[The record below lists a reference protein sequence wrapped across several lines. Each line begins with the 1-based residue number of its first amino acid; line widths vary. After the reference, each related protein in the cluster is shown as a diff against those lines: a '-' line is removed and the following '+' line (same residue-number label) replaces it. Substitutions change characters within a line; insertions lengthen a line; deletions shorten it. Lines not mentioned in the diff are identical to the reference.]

1 MGMELETT
9 ITERRRQTRGG
20 IYRHIYK
27 TKAFCSKQ
35 TISHDLQLSLPT
47 VYQHLKEL
55 MDAGLIQYSG
65 EGLSTGGRKAMGLD
79 IVPDARFAAGVSISK
94 NHLRMV
100 LADLRLQELRY
111 QERKLMPYTSLSQ
124 LEGLLLQ
131 ELSALLRGM
140 EQDRLLGVGIAL
152 PGIISQDDRRLTF
165 APVLELEDLSL
176 EGLTRDI
183 PYRVRVENDGSCGGY
198 AEWFVRSGRRNIAY
212 LSLENGVGGAVLV
225 DGTLYEGD
233 RRHSGEFGHI
243 CVEPGGRP
251 CSCGKRGCLEA
262 YCTTR
267 RIQKDLGVSLEA
279 FFAGVEAGVPEY
291 TALWDDMLRYL
302 AVGVNNIRMVLD
314 CDVILGG
321 ILSEFLPPYMDRLK
335 EYVDQGNPFAPRD
348 CLHLSALRKHTVAL
362 GAALGFIVDF
372 LENL

>member
-1 MGMELETT
+1 MELEATA
-9 ITERRRQTRGG
+9 TERRRQTRGG

-35 TISHDLQLSLPT
+35 TLSYDLQLSLPT

-55 MDAGLIQYSG
+55 MDAGLIRYSG
-65 EGLSTGGRKAMGLD
+65 AGLSTGGRKAKGLE
-79 IVPDARFAAGVSISK
+79 ITPEARVAVGVSISK
-94 NHLRMV
+94 NHLRML
-100 LADLRLQELRY
+100 LADLRLRELNYR
-111 QERKLMPYTSLSQ
+111 EAKVEPYTCLSQ
-124 LEGLLLQ
+124 LEGLLLR
-131 ELSALLRGM
+131 ELEALLKGAD
-140 EQDRLLGVGIAL
+140 QDRILGVGIAL
-152 PGIISQDDRRLTF
+152 PGIISQDSRQLVF
-165 APVLELEDLSL
+165 APVLGLSDPSL
-176 EGLTRDI
+176 EGLTKNI
-183 PYRVRVENDGSCGGY
+183 PYPVRIENDGSCGGY
-198 AEWFVRSGRRNIAY
+198 AEWFVRNDRKNIAY

-225 DGTLYEGD
+225 GGAPYEGD

-243 CVEPGGRP
+243 CVEPGGRL

-267 RIQKDLGVSLEA
+267 RIQKDLGVSLET
-279 FFAGVEAGVPEY
+279 FFAGVENHIPEY
-291 TALWDDMLRYL
+291 ESLWDDMLRYL

-321 ILSEFLPPYMDRLK
+321 ILSEFLPPYMERLK
-335 EYVDQGNPFAPRD
+335 EYVEQGNSFSPED
-348 CLHLSALRKHTVAL
+348 CLHLSTLRKHTVPL